1 MLAEPVDGVFEAEV
15 VQMDHQIDGAA
26 ATAAPVPVH
35 KFGAGDGNDSRWSM
49 PLGRIVAVRLGAAQR
64 KHRGQGDGPQAVGL
78 RSAFVEGH
86 GSGFNLGLMLTHSF
100 MLMTWLFSVSRS
112 IRAAVR

>member
-15 VQMDHQIDGAA
+15 VQVDHQIDGAA
-26 ATAAPVPVH
+26 ATAALVPVH

-49 PLGRIVAVRLGAAQR
+49 PLGRIVAVGLGAAQR
-64 KHRGQGDGPQAVGL
+64 KYRGQGDGPQTVGL
-78 RSAFVEGH
+78 HSAFAEGH
-86 GSGFNLGLMLTHSF
+86 GSGFNLGLILTHSF

>member
-1 MLAEPVDGVFEAEV
+1 MLAEPVDGGFEAEV

-26 ATAAPVPVH
+26 ATDAPVPVH
-35 KFGAGDGNDSRWSM
+35 KFGPGDRNDSRGSM
-49 PLGRIVAVRLGAAQR
+49 PLGRIVAIGLGAAQW
-64 KHRGQGDGPQAVGL
+64 KHRGQGDGPQTVGL

>member
-1 MLAEPVDGVFEAEV
+1 MLAEPVDGFFEAEV
-15 VQMDHQIDGAA
+15 VQVDHQIDGATA
-26 ATAAPVPVH
+26 ATAPIPVH
-35 KFGAGDGNDSRWSM
+35 KFGAGDGNNSHWSM
-49 PLGRIVAVRLGAAQR
+49 PLGRIVVVGLGAAQR
-64 KHRGQGDGPQAVGL
+64 KHRSEGDGPQAVSL

>member
-15 VQMDHQIDGAA
+15 VQVDHQIDGAT
-26 ATAAPVPVH
+26 ATAAPLPVH
-35 KFGAGDGNDSRWSM
+35 KFGASDGNNSHGSM
-49 PLGRIVAVRLGAAQR
+49 PLGRIVAVGLGTAQR
-64 KHRGQGDGPQAVGL
+64 KHRVQGDGPQALGL

>member
-1 MLAEPVDGVFEAEV
+1 MLAEPVDGVFETEV
-15 VQMDHQIDGAA
+15 VQVDHQIDGAT
-26 ATAAPVPVH
+26 ATAAPIPVH
-35 KFGAGDGNDSRWSM
+35 KFGASDGNNSHWGM
-49 PLGRIVAVRLGAAQR
+49 PLGRIVAIGLAAAQR
-64 KHRGQGDGPQAVGL
+64 EHRDQGDGPQTVGL

>member
-1 MLAEPVDGVFEAEV
+1 MLAEPVDGGFEAEV
-15 VQMDHQIDGAA
+15 VQVDHQIDGTT

-35 KFGAGDGNDSRWSM
+35 KFGAGDGNDPHWRM
-49 PLGRIVAVRLGAAQR
+49 PLGRIVAVGLGAAQR
-64 KHRGQGDGPQAVGL
+64 EHRGQGDGPQALGL

-86 GSGFNLGLMLTHSF
+86 GSDFSLGLRLTHSF

-112 IRAAVR
+112 IRAAVS